1 MHYYIITIYFFN
13 YYFTCRVGIRM
24 DGAGWS
30 GYSDLSEKAIAI
42 IQEERCF
49 SSYDSEHVFERYSGS
64 RISRSMMVWL

>member
-1 MHYYIITIYFFN
+1 
-13 YYFTCRVGIRM
+13 M

-30 GYSDLSEKAIAI
+30 GYSDLSEKAIAV